1 MATEVIV
8 THEFADW
15 YEGLTEPEQNAV
27 ERVVDLL
34 EERGA
39 TLTFPLSSGIKGSKF
54 SSMRELRIQ
63 HRGEPYRVLYAF
75 DPVRQAVLLM
85 GGVKTGQGNRWYED
99 AIRQAD
105 KLFAEYVQET
115 EQRAIDARQKPPGGR
130 NEDL

>member
-27 ERVVDLL
+27 ERVVGLL
-34 EERGA
+34 EERGVKLA
-39 TLTFPLSSGIKGSKF
+39 FPFSSGIKGSKF
-54 SSMRELRIQ
+54 SGMRELRLQ
-63 HRGEPYRVLYAF
+63 HRGAPYRVLYAF
-75 DPVRQAVLLM
+75 DPVRQAVLLI

-105 KLFAEYVQET
+105 KLFAAYLQE
-115 EQRAIDARQKPPGGR
+115 
-130 NEDL
+130 N